1 MMMYDWLNS
10 KKSEISIIVIWSLF
24 VSAIIKA
31 LCSVIHEFILP
42 TVSFSDAFKILIYGF
57 IGLTIAF
64 LATYIKKIKFIEK
77 ILYKTNNKTI
87 NDDVFNDVID
97 DKKPMMMHIFLKNSD
112 IYYIGK
118 YCLREEK
125 GLDSWIVL
133 INYCIFDKN
142 TDKLIYNSK
151 KDNQK
156 MVAMINLHDVERIEN
171 LYDNNSKVWARL
183 TGKEQN
189 N

>member
-1 MMMYDWLNS
+1 MNQR
-10 KKSEISIIVIWSLF
+10 
-24 VSAIIKA
+24 
-31 LCSVIHEFILP
+31 
-42 TVSFSDAFKILIYGF
+42 
-57 IGLTIAF
+57 
-64 LATYIKKIKFIEK
+64 
-77 ILYKTNNKTI
+77 TI

-183 TGKEQN
+183 TGK
-189 N
+189 